1 MAKQL
6 KHFTTAL
13 CLLVITTSAYC
24 AHSKNVLVN
33 ANNLKNTGFRDGKM
47 GTVNVDLD
55 SDGNQDTIEYTFSS
69 TTPPGTCEQLD
80 CMSSLDNSPILTFQ
94 IKMHDGKS
102 IDGSYMCTSLGI
114 SRKRHNGMKDILCG
128 PKYILRW
135 NGEEY
140 DTD

>member
-1 MAKQL
+1 MTTQL
-6 KHFTTAL
+6 KKFTTAL
-13 CLLVITTSAYC
+13 CLLVISTSACC
-24 AHSKNVLVN
+24 AHSKDVLVN
-33 ANNLKNTGFRDGKM
+33 ANRLKNTGFLDGQT
-47 GTVNVDLD
+47 GSVDVDLNG
-55 SDGNQDTIEYTFSS
+55 DGYEDTIAYTFSS
-69 TTPPGTCEQLD
+69 TTPPGTCDQSD

-102 IDGSYMCTSLGI
+102 IDGSYMCTSLDV
-114 SRKRHNGMKDILCG
+114 SKELHNGMKDILCG

>member
-1 MAKQL
+1 M
-6 KHFTTAL
+6 
-13 CLLVITTSAYC
+13 LVISTSAYC
-24 AHSKNVLVN
+24 AHSKDVLGN
-33 ANNLKNTGFRDGKM
+33 ANKLKNTGFQDGQT
-47 GTVNVDLD
+47 GTVNVDLN
-55 SDGNQDTIEYTFSS
+55 SDGYQDTIEYTFSS
-69 TTPPGTCEQLD
+69 TTPPATCARSD

-102 IDGSYMCTSLGI
+102 IDGSYMCTSLGV
-114 SRKRHNGMKDILCG
+114 SRERHYGMTDILCG

>member
-1 MAKQL
+1 MAAILQ
-6 KHFTTAL
+6 HVTTAL
-13 CLLVITTSAYC
+13 CLLVISTSAYC
-24 AHSKNVLVN
+24 AHSKDVLVN
-33 ANNLKNTGFRDGKM
+33 ADKLKDTGFQDGRT
-47 GTVNVDLD
+47 GTVNVDLN
-55 SDGNQDTIEYTFSS
+55 SDGYQDTIEYTFSS
-69 TTPPGTCEQLD
+69 TTPPGTCAQSD

-102 IDGSYMCTSLGI
+102 IDGSYMCTSLGV
-114 SRKRHNGMKDILCG
+114 SKERHNGMKDILCG

>member
-6 KHFTTAL
+6 KYLTAAL
-13 CLLVITTSAYC
+13 CLLVISTSAYC
-24 AHSKNVLVN
+24 AHNKDVLVN
-33 ANNLKNTGFRDGKM
+33 ANKLKNTGFLDGQT
-47 GTVNVDLD
+47 GTVNVDLNG
-55 SDGNQDTIEYTFSS
+55 DGYKDTIEYIFSS
-69 TTPPGTCEQLD
+69 ATPPGTCDQSD

-102 IDGSYMCTSLGI
+102 IDGSYMCTSLGV
-114 SRKRHNGMKDILCG
+114 SKELHNGMKDILCG

-140 DTD
+140 DTY